1 MFNPQVPQLSIPE
14 EILLGEI
21 KIPVWIGVV
30 WAFSDMAWLPCMAVL
45 FLSDKAGRRELAW
58 PSAPDHMKIQK
69 TVEGH
74 AEANGARLKPV
85 LESVR
90 RCLQKV
96 PN

>member
-1 MFNPQVPQLSIPE
+1 MFNPQVPQLSNPE
-14 EILLGEI
+14 DICLGKIE
-21 KIPVWIGVV
+21 IPVWIGIVG
-30 WAFSDMAWLPCMAVL
+30 AFSDMAWFPCMAMF
-45 FLSDKAGRRELAW
+45 FLSDEAGRRELAW
-58 PSAPDHMKIQK
+58 PSAPDHMEIQK

-85 LESVR
+85 LESVC

>member
-1 MFNPQVPQLSIPE
+1 M
-14 EILLGEI
+14 GR
-21 KIPVWIGVV
+21 VV
-30 WAFSDMAWLPCMAVL
+30 WAFADMAWFPWMAIL

-58 PSAPDHMKIQK
+58 PSAPDHMEIQK

-74 AEANGARLKPV
+74 AEANCARLKPV

-90 RCLQKV
+90 RCLEKV

>member
-1 MFNPQVPQLSIPE
+1 MPQFSIPE
-14 EILLGEI
+14 DIFLGKIE
-21 KIPVWIGVV
+21 IPVWIGVV
-30 WAFSDMAWLPCMAVL
+30 WAFSDMAWLPRMAVL

-58 PSAPDHMKIQK
+58 PSAPDHMEIQK

-74 AEANGARLKPV
+74 AEANGSRLKPV
-85 LESVR
+85 LESVC